1 MDDGIVSSKD
11 ISQHL
16 KDGKRENPRYAQ
28 KVERGR
34 SAKGFQSYVVER
46 AQDSAENL
54 AVALGTARV
63 SKRL

>member
-16 KDGKRENPRYAQ
+16 KDGKRENPRYTQ

-34 SAKGFQSYVVER
+34 SAKGFQS
-46 AQDSAENL
+46 
-54 AVALGTARV
+54 
-63 SKRL
+63 